1 MPLKGFNSWMKLKIL
16 WKMLSNGL
24 PKKLLWQTKIW
35 DQLEL
40 ILWMLSFMLMLFIE
54 EVVNLFLPLEESIMV
69 VNWLLAHLYKNL
81 FSKLK
86 LPLHLILWEE
96 SIMFSI
102 KEEVLL
108 SKKNKSKELQLTLLE
123 PTYLSLNLSDSPL
136 L

>member
-24 PKKLLWQTKIW
+24 LKKLLWLMKIL

-54 EVVNLFLPLEESIMV
+54 EVVNLSLLLEESIMV
-69 VNWLLAHLYKNL
+69 VNWLLAHLSKNL

-86 LPLHLILWEE
+86 LLHHPILWEE

-108 SKKNKSKELQLTLLE
+108 SKKNKFKELQLTLLE
-123 PTYLSLNLSDSPL
+123 PIYLLLNLSDLPL